1 MMRFDADHSITG
13 ACIIEPNELLA
24 PKHDDVTHTE
34 RESFWLHTRV
44 RGSGFGNLYN
54 YRGATLDVMV
64 AFSDR
69 PIVFRYQEKRNCFQ
83 LVYSTTVTIHPPSM
97 YTLAPQCNDSINS

>member
-1 MMRFDADHSITG
+1 MRFDADHSITG

-54 YRGATLDVMV
+54 
-64 AFSDR
+64 
-69 PIVFRYQEKRNCFQ
+69 
-83 LVYSTTVTIHPPSM
+83 
-97 YTLAPQCNDSINS
+97 